1 MKKFLFIIAVV
12 LFLSQAGCTKAVRY
26 TEDEIKD
33 FSPAVQDNIRQARI
47 DLGMSQAQVRY
58 AWGSPDS
65 IKFLEPVEGKAR
77 EEWIYAHQASL
88 GVVSSK
94 ILLFFDNRLIY
105 IK

>member
-1 MKKFLFIIAVV
+1 MKKFLFIIAAV

-33 FSPAVQDNIRQARI
+33 FSPAVQENIRQARI

-65 IKFLEPVEGKAR
+65 IKFLEPFEGKAR
-77 EEWIYAHQASL
+77 EEWIYAHQAAL

-94 ILLFFDNRLIY
+94 ILLFFDGRLIY